1 MSYRRWSFALFAIA
15 VAVVLLTFTD
25 YGVTWDEAFHVRYGD
40 GVYEYFAS
48 GLRDREAFRYLDLYY
63 YGAAFDL
70 LCAVGKRLLP
80 LDVYD
85 SRHLLNALV
94 ALSGALGCWFLA
106 REIGTARTAFL
117 AALLLLL
124 TPRYW
129 GHGFNNPKD
138 IPFAA
143 GYVWSIYFLVRVMAT
158 LPRVPLRLALATGLA
173 IGMTL
178 AIRVGGLMLFGY
190 LGLVMLVSF
199 PSFRPTRDQVEG
211 LAKSFATIAAT
222 AWAVMLSFWPWA
234 QSRPLTAPFEAFEVM
249 SHFTWRG
256 TVLFAGQ
263 EIHATQIPRLYEA
276 QWLLIT
282 LPEILLLGIL
292 LSLWYLPRAGKS
304 FGLVA
309 FAAAFPLVYLAIQ
322 QPIIYD
328 GMRHVLFVVPL
339 LACLAARALELAF
352 DALMRRHRP
361 VALAA
366 AGAFSLYLA
375 YHVSI
380 LVRLHPDE
388 YVYFNQLVGGLPGAY
403 GRYETDYWGNSYR
416 EAVEKLVD
424 YIESETG
431 SNQTP
436 PPYRVFVCS
445 NPPSSTTFFP
455 TYLGRTR
462 EESEADFLIGTT
474 RWGCH
479 ESMEGEVVAVVE
491 RLGTPLNYVV
501 DRRSL
506 VPPRRRF

>member
-1 MSYRRWSFALFAIA
+1 MSDVRWTVVLFVVAA
-15 VAVVLLTFTD
+15 AVVSLTFTD

-40 GVYEYFAS
+40 GVYQYFAS
-48 GLRDREAFRYLDLYY
+48 GFRDRDSFQYLDLYY

-70 LCAVGKRLLP
+70 MCAVGQRILP
-80 LDVYD
+80 FGVYD
-85 SRHLLNALV
+85 TRHLLNALV
-94 ALSGALGCWFLA
+94 ALVGVLGCWFLA
-106 REIGTARTAFL
+106 RELGTARTAFL

-124 TPRYW
+124 TPRFW

-143 GYVWSIYFLVRVMAT
+143 GYVWSIYVLVRVMST
-158 LPRVPLRLALATGLA
+158 LPRVPLRLALWTGFA

-190 LGLVMLVSF
+190 LGLVMLASF
-199 PSFRPTRDQVEG
+199 RSFRPRWERVKG
-211 LAKSFATIAAT
+211 LAVSFVTIGAP
-222 AWAVMLSFWPWA
+222 AWAVMLLFWPWA

-256 TVLFAGQ
+256 TVLFAGR
-263 EIHATQIPRLYEA
+263 EIHATQIPRLYET
-276 QWLLIT
+276 QWLFIT
-282 LPEILLLGIL
+282 LPEILLLGML
-292 LSLWYLPRAGKS
+292 LSLWYLPREGKRYG
-304 FGLVA
+304 FVA
-309 FAAAFPLVYLAIQ
+309 FAAVFPLVYIAIQ
-322 QPIIYD
+322 KPITYD

-339 LACLAARALELAF
+339 FACLAARALELTF
-352 DALMRRHRP
+352 EALSRWRRP
-361 VALAA
+361 VAHAGMAA
-366 AGAFSLYLA
+366 CCLYLA
-375 YHVSI
+375 YPVSI
-380 LVRLHPDE
+380 LVRLHPNE
-388 YVYFNQLVGGLPGAY
+388 YVYFNQIVGGLPGAY
-403 GRYETDYWGNSYR
+403 GRYDTDYWGNSYR

-431 SNQTP
+431 SSATP

-455 TYLGRTR
+455 PYLGRTR
-462 EESEADFLIGTT
+462 EETEADFLIGTT

-501 DRRSL
+501 DRRHL